1 MYKYCKLSFQFK
13 GLKSLKT
20 EPDIE
25 ARWENLKP
33 QLADLCSRI
42 NLLPCPTPKHRLCQS
57 EIAQNLACLV
67 RGVLLV
73 CPILNPC
80 LIIKIALERL
90 PLPQEFAQQELRA
103 LLDTLVGDLSK
114 AQLSNNDILS
124 VK

>member
-1 MYKYCKLSFQFK
+1 M
-13 GLKSLKT
+13 KSLKT

-114 AQLSNNDILS
+114 AQLNNTDILS